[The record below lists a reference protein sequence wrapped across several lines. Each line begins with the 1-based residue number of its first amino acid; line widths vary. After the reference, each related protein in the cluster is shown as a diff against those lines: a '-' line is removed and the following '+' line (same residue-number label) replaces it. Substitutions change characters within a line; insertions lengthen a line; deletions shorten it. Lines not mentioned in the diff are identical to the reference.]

1 MPAKHMLHTKF
12 TVLMREQKTLD
23 TMTEREK
30 ALRKDG
36 YRAGWNDRADHDREL
51 IEDAARQSSDYEEFI
66 SNIRELFKKTEAS
79 ILL

>member
-1 MPAKHMLHTKF
+1 MLYTDF

-23 TMTEREK
+23 IMTESEK

-36 YRAGWNDRADHDREL
+36 YRAGWNNRADHDREL

-66 SNIRELFKKTEAS
+66 SNIRELFKKTEES

>member
-1 MPAKHMLHTKF
+1 MSAKHMPYTDF

-66 SNIRELFKKTEAS
+66 SNIRELFKKTEES

>member
-1 MPAKHMLHTKF
+1 
-12 TVLMREQKTLD
+12 MREQKILD

-36 YRAGWNDRADHDREL
+36 YRAGWNDRVDHDREL
-51 IEDAARQSSDYEEFI
+51 IEDAARQSNDYEEFI
-66 SNIRELFKKTEAS
+66 SNIRELFRKTEDL